1 MWVCLRAWCGPRP
14 DAVPGKR
21 EGGLDGGCRG
31 AQSPQGPFLRREGE
45 GGADRGARGR
55 RRGAWGHRWGSHGR
69 GWGHGITDGGRGI
82 TDGDRG
88 AADGAAGSPGA
99 HRGLSS
105 AGASASYRSCGC
117 CMSTARGAPGGCWAP
132 WSSSTAR
139 CVVGGHAGPQSS
151 LGLSQPGRP
160 TPTQGAGVPRWPGR
174 WCAHVP
180 SSWERRHSGRWKDG
194 RLMWEKHQ
202 DAQKSEPVQTLSS
215 PVKAGGASLH
225 PFVRPIAAS
234 P

>member
-1 MWVCLRAWCGPRP
+1 MGSR
-14 DAVPGKR
+14 
-21 EGGLDGGCRG
+21 
-31 AQSPQGPFLRREGE
+31 
-45 GGADRGARGR
+45 
-55 RRGAWGHRWGSHGR
+55 GHRWGHRAAEGGR
-69 GWGHGITDGGRGI
+69 GVTDGGRRITDGGRGI
-82 TDGDRG
+82 TDGDRRG
-88 AADGAAGSPGA
+88 ADGAVGSPGA

-160 TPTQGAGVPRWPGR
+160 TPTRGAGVPCWPGR
-174 WCAHVP
+174 WCAHIP

-194 RLMWEKHQ
+194 CLMWEKHQ

-215 PVKAGGASLH
+215 PMKAGGPACTPL
-225 PFVRPIAAS
+225 
-234 P
+234 

>member
-1 MWVCLRAWCGPRP
+1 M
-14 DAVPGKR
+14 
-21 EGGLDGGCRG
+21 GGCG
-31 AQSPQGPFLRREGE
+31 VAQSPQGPVLCRKGE
-45 GGADRGARGR
+45 GGADGGDTGSRKGGVGSQMGVAGARMEPR
-55 RRGAWGHRWGSHGR
+55 GR
-69 GWGHGITDGGRGI
+69 GWG
-82 TDGDRG
+82 
-88 AADGAAGSPGA
+88 AGSPGA

-117 CMSTARGAPGGCWAP
+117 CMSTARGEPGGCWAP

-139 CVVGGHAGPQSS
+139 CVVGGHAGPQRG
-151 LGLSQPGRP
+151 LGLSQPGHP
-160 TPTQGAGVPRWPGR
+160 TPTRGAGVPRWPGR
-174 WCAHVP
+174 WCDHVP
-180 SSWERRHSGRWKDG
+180 SSWERRRLGRWKDG

-225 PFVRPIAAS
+225 PFMRPIPAS